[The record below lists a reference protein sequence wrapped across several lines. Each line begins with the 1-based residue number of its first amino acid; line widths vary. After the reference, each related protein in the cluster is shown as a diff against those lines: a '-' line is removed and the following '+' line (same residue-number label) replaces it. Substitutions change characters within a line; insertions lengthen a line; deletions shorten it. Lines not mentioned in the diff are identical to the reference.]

1 MPNNSMPANLAPR
14 LVGRS
19 GEHRDQEIYLK
30 GEDFLIGR
38 SFDCHLVLNDSL
50 ISARHAKIIKTG
62 EQYELLDLNSTNG
75 TYVNNEKIE
84 KKTLRTGDRIKFGLL
99 EFEFLRPIDVSRT
112 IVATTEVLAGLK
124 AMESARH
131 ASEFPAPPSPP
142 SSRPAQAVII
152 PPARQKG
159 GLWSGLIP
167 GVLTGL
173 LIAFGL
179 PLFSAVVQ
187 MSKAGG
193 LTVSSVLRFLQN
205 WALGFP
211 GMYTHEG
218 WKIVGLRT
226 VAGVIVL
233 LGLALG
239 PFAGGRIARRGSR
252 RGPAATA
259 LAFAIAYGAA
269 GLVIQVAVLKL
280 AFSEMALYYP
290 GIVPSLGRWGN
301 MGVVLAYF
309 AAVVFVL
316 GFGGTLLVRS
326 KASQ

>member
-1 MPNNSMPANLAPR
+1 MPANLAPR

-19 GEHRDQEIYLK
+19 GEYRDKEFYLK
-30 GEDFLIGR
+30 GDDFLIGR
-38 SFDCHLVLNDSL
+38 SFDCHLVLNDPL
-50 ISARHAKIIKTG
+50 ISSRHAKIVRTG
-62 EQYELLDLNSTNG
+62 ELYELQDLNSTNG
-75 TYVNNEKIE
+75 TFINDEKIE
-84 KKTLRTGDRIKFGLL
+84 KKSLRTGDRIKFGSV

-112 IVATTEVLAGLK
+112 IVATPEVLAGLK

-131 ASEFPAPPSPP
+131 AAEFPAPPSPP
-142 SSRPAQAVII
+142 SSRPAQVVII
-152 PPARQKG
+152 PPSRQKA

-179 PLFSAVVQ
+179 PLLSAAFQ

-193 LTVSSVLRFLQN
+193 LTVSGVLRFLQN

-211 GMYTHEG
+211 GAYTHEA
-218 WKIVGLRT
+218 WKAFGLRT
-226 VAGVIVL
+226 VAGGIVL

-239 PFAGGRIARRGSR
+239 PLVGGLIARRGGR
-252 RGPAATA
+252 RGPVATA
-259 LAFAIAYGAA
+259 VAFAIAYGVA

-280 AFSEMALYYP
+280 AFSEMASYYP
-290 GIVPSLGRWGN
+290 EIVPSLDRWWN

-316 GFGGTLLVRS
+316 SFVGTLLVRS
-326 KASQ
+326 KAAE